1 MSAHVNCPMC
11 ESDNL
16 SVKADKHGPQYFVC
30 NDCGYSESAEHA
42 HDDLDED
49 LDEEVIVKPSKSIKT
64 VKFVKKT
71 AKKSSVKKRG
81 KK

>member
-1 MSAHVNCPMC
+1 MC

-49 LDEEVIVKPSKSIKT
+49 GDEDMPVKP
-64 VKFVKKT
+64 VKT
-71 AKKSSVKKRG
+71 AKKTVKKTVKKSSTKKRG